1 MDALTAIQKLAGGH
15 FIEDLYKALTAVSSE
30 VAEREK
36 GAKGS
41 VAVTF
46 AISKD
51 SEEPMVSIQES
62 IVRRMPKGSS
72 RGAWYFALD
81 GELLREDPR
90 QTTLDFKV
98 VDQPEPVIRKEGKA

>member
-1 MDALTAIQKLAGGH
+1 MDSLAAIQKLAGGH
-15 FIEDLYKALTAVSSE
+15 FIEELYAALSAVSTE
-30 VAEREK
+30 VASRER

-46 AISKD
+46 TVSKE
-51 SEEPMVSIQES
+51 SEEPMVNVQES

-90 QTTLDFKV
+90 QTRLEFREV
-98 VDQPEPVIRKEGKA
+98 PQPETQVRKVEEA